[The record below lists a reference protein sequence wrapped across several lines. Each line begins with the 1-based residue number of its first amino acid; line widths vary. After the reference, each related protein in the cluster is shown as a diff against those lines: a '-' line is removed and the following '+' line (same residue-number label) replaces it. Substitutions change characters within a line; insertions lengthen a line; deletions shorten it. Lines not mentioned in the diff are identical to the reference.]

1 MRFSTAIVVLVLS
14 LLSSTYALPLG
25 ARQNGCASVGPNVG
39 IGEHGP
45 PTFTTDG
52 ITITCSY
59 LEKSCSYDL
68 ASPPFCSCVVYNHS
82 SWISQ
87 TSSVLVGGGD
97 DCPQQVT
104 EQCPTY
110 WYRRLRQAKLSRG
123 INDCRSSG
131 RKSQSSPT
139 VGRER
144 EGHSDSTAAPFNTR
158 EKRLGSWPRPSLS
171 PRKPTSQ
178 PQPTSCNLR
187 YPQKDLMKN
196 PPIGESIRNSALDCR
211 YSSTPCE
218 LCAFCKFSTV
228 RFPTLFGSDVKP
240 LTAKL
245 QKTGCLL
252 EGDDGGS
259 SFETA
264 PLTLP
269 QDRRH
274 F

>member
-1 MRFSTAIVVLVLS
+1 MRFSTAIVVSVLS
-14 LLSSTYALPLG
+14 LLSSTQALPLG
-25 ARQNGCASVGPNVG
+25 ARQNGCASVGPNAG
-39 IGEHGP
+39 TGEHGP
-45 PTFTTDG
+45 PTFTTNG
-52 ITITCSY
+52 ITITCLY

-68 ASPPFCSCVVYNHS
+68 VSLPFCSCVVYNRSPHV
-82 SWISQ
+82 SQ

-104 EQCPTY
+104 QQCPTY

-139 VGRER
+139 VGRECK
-144 EGHSDSTAAPFNTR
+144 GHLDSTAAPFATR
-158 EKRLGSWPRPSLS
+158 EKRLGSWSRPSLS

-178 PQPTSCNLR
+178 PPPT
-187 YPQKDLMKN
+187 
-196 PPIGESIRNSALDCR
+196 
-211 YSSTPCE
+211 STPCE

-228 RFPTLFGSDVKP
+228 RFLTLFGSDVRS
-240 LTAKL
+240 LTAEL
-245 QKTGCLL
+245 QKTGFLL

-259 SFETA
+259 CFKTA

-269 QDRRH
+269 
-274 F
+274 